1 MNIQTQNKFN
11 LFGLRS
17 ELKNSHTNKSFF
29 LYHTSYCEEMINL
42 MFKFTLIPYT
52 HLDNL
57 YISYSLYIIIN
68 LIFGA
73 SLFCILIYPKYYIN
87 QPEIWT
93 FDLCLGFVIYN
104 LLIYYYSRSNLFLFD
119 NLTNINIP
127 CHIYEEELYYESIKI
142 TNWKN
147 YVSFGFYCLFILYWL
162 YFAIFMFYSHR
173 EPIILIQL
181 GNIMMFIS
189 WYLFFSTVAVLYYY
203 MCVKMIKRYEDL
215 RNFLSNIKNK
225 KDTITLKEF
234 TDEYYIQYKK
244 TKVFSN
250 KWNIIIYVGFLLLT
264 FHVPL
269 DLFSIVIDKKM
280 YDIPG
285 FIIKLLALFWYIYC
299 ICKLN
304 NIDTKTIN
312 YLYKHQIFSNE
323 QIETINKYVE
333 TRQLGIEYY
342 GFKLNGN
349 FLMQV
354 LLILINFII
363 PILYGLFSTNLIS

>member
-57 YISYSLYIIIN
+57 YISYPLYIIIN

-73 SLFCILIYPKYYIN
+73 SLFCNLIYPKYYIN

-119 NLTNINIP
+119 DLTNINIP

-173 EPIILIQL
+173 EPIIKCL
-181 GNIMMFIS
+181 NI
-189 WYLFFSTVAVLYYY
+189 L
-203 MCVKMIKRYEDL
+203 
-215 RNFLSNIKNK
+215 
-225 KDTITLKEF
+225 
-234 TDEYYIQYKK
+234 
-244 TKVFSN
+244 
-250 KWNIIIYVGFLLLT
+250 
-264 FHVPL
+264 
-269 DLFSIVIDKKM
+269 
-280 YDIPG
+280 
-285 FIIKLLALFWYIYC
+285 
-299 ICKLN
+299 
-304 NIDTKTIN
+304 
-312 YLYKHQIFSNE
+312 
-323 QIETINKYVE
+323 
-333 TRQLGIEYY
+333 
-342 GFKLNGN
+342 
-349 FLMQV
+349 
-354 LLILINFII
+354 
-363 PILYGLFSTNLIS
+363 